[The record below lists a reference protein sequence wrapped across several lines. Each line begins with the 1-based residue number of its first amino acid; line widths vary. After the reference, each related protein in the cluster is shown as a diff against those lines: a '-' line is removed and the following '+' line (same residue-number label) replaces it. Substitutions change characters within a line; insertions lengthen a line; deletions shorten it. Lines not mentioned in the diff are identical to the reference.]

1 MFLKYFITP
10 NAEQHYFTERESEQR
25 TALFILRREKER
37 SFYLVRATGRQEET
51 KGPISK
57 ESVAGIEPETPV
69 SVGEHSTPVPP
80 ITSTK
85 L

>member
-37 SFYLVRATGRQEET
+37 SFYLVRATGRDKRPDFQ
-51 KGPISK
+51 
-57 ESVAGIEPETPV
+57 
-69 SVGEHSTPVPP
+69 GECRRNRTQDPSFGG
-80 ITSTK
+80 
-85 L
+85 